1 MKTATFRRV
10 IPLIVCSAVV
20 LALSPVVLA
29 LSPVVLALS
38 PVELKGWP
46 THRGDNRRSGAT
58 VEAVDVPLV
67 LQWVFRSPRAPRP
80 AWPMP
85 AEELPRTHADN
96 AHHVVVAGGVA
107 YFGSSVD
114 DHVYAIDLARGTI
127 RWRFAA
133 EGPVR
138 FAPAIAGGRVYF
150 GSDDGYVYCLDGQTG
165 KLLWRYRVG
174 PNATKVLGNERM
186 ISTWPIRTSVLVDD
200 GKVFATAGVFPFEG
214 IYICSLNAAD
224 GAVLWRNDEIGGR
237 SHELPFGGISPQ
249 GYLVASDS
257 VLYVPSG
264 RATPAGFDRKTGRM
278 LFYDKPS
285 GKHGGTWALLEGER
299 LIAGVDASGRPSKTA
314 YDPATGKRRGDAF
327 TWVRGG
333 IDMAMA
339 TDACHVIT
347 PGGIETIDRR
357 AYAEAGGRIRQ
368 AQMKLAQLDAAVSA
382 AEANWSFPKTV
393 PLPDVYISDLKPIR
407 ATVGW
412 GELTPDKSIQ
422 GKTLTIAGKTY
433 PKGMGTHSVSELTY
447 ALTPAYRLFVATV
460 GIDDETGEK
469 GSAVFRV
476 AIDGRDVFKTAR
488 MAGPQGHWNLHVPI
502 PPGSKRISLFADDGG
517 DNNHYDHANWAAAGF
532 VTRATKP
539 VPAEASQPASAEK
552 VRRLQERRPAIVK
565 ELNDAKAVRAVKKFA
580 TGGLLS
586 IIRAGG
592 TVFAGGDGFVTA
604 VDAETHKPLWTG
616 KINGEAVSLAAAGG
630 RLLVSTNGGAVYCFG
645 REDPDIVRNIVP
657 SRWAVDPTPGGD
669 VKAHAAAA
677 ERIVAATGITK
688 GYALVRDCDTGAL
701 AIALAKRTKLKIIAI
716 QSDPAKLAAVRRV
729 VEAAGLLGD
738 RVAVEPWRASDLPNY
753 FANLIVSEAGL
764 FTEPVGA
771 LPSDCA
777 RLLRPGGGT
786 AVAIERRGGSMTV
799 HKTVRPPLAGGGSW
813 RGLYAN
819 AQNTASSGDRLL
831 KGPLGVLWYGR
842 PGPRGMVE
850 RHARAMSPLAM
861 DGRLI
866 IQGEE
871 TLSACDAYNGTPLW
885 ERHIGGAVRV
895 RADVDGGNVVGADSG
910 LYVATYDVTLRL
922 DPATGRTLRTYELPA
937 SEGARRWGYL
947 AVEDGILLGT
957 TAGPLAQ
964 KYAAAWRALQKA
976 QRDRRRGIPS
986 APGADG
992 EGDKPLPPAN
1002 EDTRMAM
1009 QRGGKLWRDMGRFPS
1024 WRSRPEPRE
1033 DTLTAAVVGDSLF
1046 AVDVETGKLLWRHR
1060 GEQIPNICI
1069 AVADGVTYFAERGD
1083 SADDTS
1089 AAVEKLEMI
1098 ERGVYEVD
1106 GDDVNRPTDVR
1117 RIVAIGNSTGKV
1129 LWRKAV
1135 DFTGCGGSKLGLA
1148 VGDGLLVFFGHFSNH
1163 DTGYFKDGKLKWR
1176 RITVLSAADGAMVW
1190 SRPLNYLRRPL
1201 IVGDAIV
1208 IEPRACDLRTG
1219 AIKMRRHPVTGRP
1232 VPWEFLRP
1240 GHSCGVTSASADA
1253 VYYRSYCGATA
1264 GLTDDTG
1271 VSLFGGIRP
1280 GCWINMIPAG
1290 GVMLMPEASS
1300 GCTCSFPIRSSMAL
1314 IAKPARRVD
1323 DGALFIAQGPATPV
1337 ATLAVNF
1344 GATGDVREPNGK
1356 VWLAYPRPKAVSGV
1370 GYGPYGVKLGMTH
1383 KAIDG
1388 MGFFARD
1395 FRCDAADGDRP
1406 WLTASGCV
1414 GLLRCDVPLADG
1426 PSAKPV
1432 RYVLRLGFA
1441 APKGDAPGRRVFNV
1455 KVQGKTVLTRLDV
1468 AKQASAPG
1476 ATLVKEIRV
1485 RAGRK
1490 LSLELVPLASEI
1502 TPDNAPILNF
1512 MEIIRTDAAATP

>member
-1 MKTATFRRV
+1 MG
-10 IPLIVCSAVV
+10 LSAG
-20 LALSPVVLA
+20 AA
-29 LSPVVLALS
+29 
-38 PVELKGWP
+38 GDWP
-46 THRGDNRRSGAT
+46 AHRGDNRRSGAT
-58 VEAVDVPLV
+58 AEAVGVPLA
-67 LQWVFRSPRAPRP
+67 LQWVFRSPRAPTP

-96 AHHVVVAGGVA
+96 GHHVVVSGGVA

-114 DHVYAIDLARGTI
+114 DHVYAIDLAGGKI

-138 FAPAIAGGRVYF
+138 FAPAVAGGRVYF
-150 GSDDGYVYCLDGQTG
+150 GSDDGYVYALDAEAGT
-165 KLLWRYRVG
+165 LVWRYRVG
-174 PNATKVLGNERM
+174 PNTSKVLGNERM

-214 IYICSLNAAD
+214 IYLCCLNAAD
-224 GAVLWRNDEIGGR
+224 GAVLWRNDAVGGR
-237 SHELPFGGISPQ
+237 SHELPFGGLSPQ

-257 VLYVPSG
+257 ILYVPSG

-278 LFYDKPS
+278 LFYDRPS

-299 LIAGVDASGRPSKTA
+299 LIAGVDSSGQPRKTA
-314 YDPATGKRRGDAF
+314 YDPKTGKRRGDPF

-339 TDACHVIT
+339 PDACHVVT
-347 PGGIETIDRR
+347 RGGIETIDRW
-357 AYAEAGGRIRQ
+357 AYAAARKRIQQ
-368 AQMKLAQLDAAVSA
+368 AQAKLAALDAAISA
-382 AEANWSFPKTV
+382 AEANWSFPKTI

-433 PKGMGTHSVSELTY
+433 PKGMGTHAVSELTY
-447 ALTPAYRLFVATV
+447 ALKPGYRLFVATV
-460 GIDDETGEK
+460 GIDDEIGQR

-488 MAGPQGHWNLHVPI
+488 MAGPQGHWNIHVVI

-517 DNNHYDHANWAAAGF
+517 DNNRYDHANWAAAGF

-539 VPAEASQPASAEK
+539 IRPEPPQPDSAEK
-552 VRRLQERRPAIVK
+552 IRRLQGRRPAIVK
-565 ELNDAKAVRAVKKFA
+565 SLNDAKAVRRVKRFA
-580 TGGLLS
+580 KAGLVS
-586 IIRAGG
+586 VIRAGG
-592 TVFAGGDGFVTA
+592 TVFAGGDGFVVA
-604 VDAETHKPLWTG
+604 VDAETHKTLWTG
-616 KINGEAVSLAAAGG
+616 KINGEAVSLAAAGE

-645 REDPDIVRNIVP
+645 RREPEVVRNIVP
-657 SRWAVDPTPGGD
+657 SRWAVDPMPGGD
-669 VKAHAAAA
+669 AKAHAAAA

-688 GYALVRDCDTGAL
+688 GYALVGDCETGGL
-701 AIALAKRTKLKIIAI
+701 AIALAKHTKLKIIAL
-716 QSDPAKLAAVRRV
+716 QSDPAKLTAVRQV

-738 RVAVEPWRASDLPNY
+738 RVAVEPWRASDLPDY
-753 FANLIVSEAGL
+753 FANLIVSEAKL
-764 FTEPVGA
+764 FAAPA
-771 LPSDCA
+771 PLPADRA

-786 AVAIERRGGSMTV
+786 AVTVERRGGSMTV
-799 HKTVRPPLAGGGSW
+799 RETVRPPLKGGGSW
-813 RGLYAN
+813 RGLYADG
-819 AQNTASSGDRLL
+819 QNTASSGDRRL
-831 KGPLGVLWYGR
+831 KGPLGVLWYGQ

-861 DGRLI
+861 DGRLF

-871 TLSACDAYNGTPLW
+871 TLSACDIYNGTLLW

-895 RADVDGGNVVGADSG
+895 RVDVDGGNIVGADSG
-910 LYVATYDVTLRL
+910 LYLATHDVAHRL
-922 DPATGRTLRTYELPA
+922 DPATGKTLRTYELPA
-937 SEGARRWGYL
+937 SDGGARRWGYL
-947 AVEDGILLGT
+947 AVEGDILLGT
-957 TAGPLAQ
+957 TVKPLAQ

-976 QRDRRRGIPS
+976 QRDRRRGIPI
-986 APGADG
+986 PVGPDG
-992 EGDKPLPPAN
+992 EFPAPLPPAN

-1009 QRGGKLWRDMGRFPS
+1009 QRGGQMWREMGRFPS
-1024 WRSRPEPRE
+1024 WRSWPAPRKG
-1033 DTLTAAVVGDSLF
+1033 TVMAPMAGDSLF
-1046 AVDVETGKLLWRHR
+1046 AADIETGKLLWRHR
-1060 GEQIPNICI
+1060 AEQIANICI
-1069 AVADGVTYFAERGD
+1069 AVADGVTYLAQRAD
-1083 SADDTS
+1083 ADDRRQ
-1089 AAVEKLEMI
+1089 AAAEKRKMMDS
-1098 ERGVYEVD
+1098 GVYAGD
-1106 GDDVNRPTDVR
+1106 GDGVTRPTDVR
-1117 RIVAIGNSTGKV
+1117 RIVAIDNATGGV
-1129 LWRKAV
+1129 LWRRAV

-1148 VGDGLLVFFGHFSNH
+1148 VRDGLLVFFGHFSNH
-1163 DTGYFKDGKLKWR
+1163 DTGYFKENQLKWR
-1176 RITVLSAADGAMVW
+1176 RITVLSGADGAMTW

-1201 IVGDAIV
+1201 IVGETIV

-1219 AIKMRRHPVTGRP
+1219 KIKMRRHPVTGRP

-1240 GHSCGVTSASADA
+1240 GHSCGVASASADA
-1253 VYYRSYCGATA
+1253 IYYRSYCGATA
-1264 GLTDDTG
+1264 GLTEDTG
-1271 VSLFGGIRP
+1271 VSLLGAIRP

-1300 GCTCSFPIRSSMAL
+1300 GCTCSFPIRCSMAL

-1323 DGALFIAQGPATPV
+1323 DGALFIATGPATPV
-1337 ATLAVNF
+1337 AALAVNF

-1395 FRCDAADGDRP
+1395 FRRDAAGADRA

-1432 RYVLRLGFA
+1432 RYLLRLGFA

-1485 RAGRK
+1485 QADRK
-1490 LSLELVPLASEI
+1490 LSVELVPLASEI
-1502 TPDNAPILNF
+1502 TRDNAPILNF
-1512 MEIIRTDAAATP
+1512 MEIIRTAAKP